1 MRGVES
7 SRKAQQ
13 TLELWAASQD
23 NSDGPSPSHPH
34 APDRGPK
41 RRHTALLI
49 TALVLVTV
57 AASAGATYGAIDN
70 NWAPDIFGTF
80 YSEDEHQVDVARS
93 SESAHEIGYAE
104 GWDAG
109 ERNGFAEG
117 QEAGYREGRT
127 DGYDDGYTVG
137 YSSGGQEA
145 YDNGYYDGYGE
156 GWTEGCM
163 ALFDALGTDRVG
175 DWWDY
180 YYSPTYASY
189 YNTNACG

>member
-1 MRGVES
+1 MES
-7 SRKAQQ
+7 SKKAQQ
-13 TLELWAASQD
+13 TLELWTASQD
-23 NSDGPSPSHPH
+23 NPDGPSPSNPP
-34 APDRGPK
+34 APDLRPK
-41 RRHTALLI
+41 RRRTAHLI

-57 AASAGATYGAIDN
+57 AATAGTTYGAIDN

-80 YSEDEHQVDVARS
+80 YSEGEHQADVVQS

-109 ERNGFAEG
+109 ELNGFGEG

-127 DGYDDGYTVG
+127 DGYDDGHTVG
-137 YSSGGQEA
+137 YRSGGQEA
-145 YDNGYYDGYGE
+145 YDDGYEE

-189 YNTNACG
+189 YSTDACR